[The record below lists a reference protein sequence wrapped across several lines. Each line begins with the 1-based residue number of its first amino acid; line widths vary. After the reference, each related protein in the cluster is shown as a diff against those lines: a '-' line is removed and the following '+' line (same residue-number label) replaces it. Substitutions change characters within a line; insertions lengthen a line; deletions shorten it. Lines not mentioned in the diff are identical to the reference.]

1 MSHLLRGAIAV
12 CGALSILPARGAHAA
27 SDLMHPGTTFHD
39 IRDYREVMPGAL
51 YRGGANNGHAPL
63 TTAQLDALCDAGMG
77 TAIYL
82 YTTGFRGPAT
92 VHCARGSLEYIY
104 DGWEGGGRAAVH
116 RKIYDTIKQGGPPV
130 FHPLLERDPRDGCR
144 RRDRVG
150 AVLRPLDPA
159 GRGLLEGRRR
169 PRGAVSKGDPEH
181 HGLPPGSAAHAHAG
195 GAGEVLP
202 DASTVLT
209 TRGLASR

>member
-1 MSHLLRGAIAV
+1 MRHLLRGAIV
-12 CGALSILPARGAHAA
+12 VWGALSILHACGAHAA
-27 SDLMHPGTTFHD
+27 SDLMQPGTTFHG

-51 YRGGANNGHAPL
+51 YRGGANNGRAPL

-82 YTTGFRGPAT
+82 YTTGFRGPTT

-130 FHPLLERDPRDGCR
+130 FIHCWNGIHAT
-144 RRDRVG
+144 G
-150 AVLRPLDPA
+150 AVAATALVQFCGLSTRQALAYWKVGVAPAVQYPKVIQGIMAFHPDPQ
-159 GRGLLEGRRR
+159 LTLT
-169 PRGAVSKGDPEH
+169 PEERARYCPT
-181 HGLPPGSAAHAHAG
+181 LPP
-195 GAGEVLP
+195 P
-202 DASTVLT
+202 
-209 TRGLASR
+209 